1 MLHWARVS
9 AVYWTSLH
17 TIRWER
23 QPNNFPFPTREI
35 ILGRCLAL
43 LVLCKGCFTGLTGTS
58 RHLANGSVQACIHP
72 KTHESQPL
80 PNMHPAGDSGFSLE
94 KFPGLSSWT
103 LPCRPFKDW
112 AAVALTVTT
121 RRQHLP
127 PPAGATCMPGICL
140 ATEHIPSFPAW
151 DANSLPRIPI
161 LWTALESQRRQETEK

>member
-23 QPNNFPFPTREI
+23 QPNNFPFPNREI

-72 KTHESQPL
+72 KTHASQSL
-80 PNMHPAGDSGFSLE
+80 PNMYPAGDSGFSLE

-103 LPCRPFKDW
+103 LPYRPLK
-112 AAVALTVTT
+112 TG
-121 RRQHLP
+121 LP
-127 PPAGATCMPGICL
+127 SLSQSPLGGSTSPLLGCYL
-140 ATEHIPSFPAW
+140 PAW
-151 DANSLPRIPI
+151 DLLNDRAHSIISRLGCQLFAVHIDPLDSVRI
-161 LWTALESQRRQETEK
+161 TEEAGN